1 LSKSQLTGKYA
12 NHGRRTGVRVDDVYL
27 KQIPYLIRI
36 GQAKA
41 LEKNGKLERY
51 AFRVES

>member
-1 LSKSQLTGKYA
+1 L
-12 NHGRRTGVRVDDVYL
+12 NVNDIYL
-27 KQIPYLIRI
+27 KQIPYLIRT

-51 AFRVES
+51 AFRTEAN

>member
-1 LSKSQLTGKYA
+1 L
-12 NHGRRTGVRVDDVYL
+12 GVTVDDIYL

-41 LEKNGKLERY
+41 LAKNGKLERY
-51 AFRVES
+51 AFRLDS